1 LMKNISSVVEK
12 AVRKH
17 LIQDIPDLK
26 YNIST
31 NLEFRLF
38 FPLNTN
44 KPFKEAKKNFLKNY
58 LNDILTLSLGNISM
72 AARKANLNRRHLHR
86 IITELDINPDTH
98 RKELLKPTQYLKD
111 NIQNILEETLFNLKP
126 DEKLRNVYSNLE
138 QISESLAKN
147 MDESMSYE
155 EAVELFEK
163 EFLGK
168 ALKENNYNIP
178 KTAEILDMSER
189 TLYRKISKLNLAIA

>member
-1 LMKNISSVVEK
+1 MKNISSVVER
-12 AVRKH
+12 AVKKH
-17 LIQDIPDLK
+17 LLQDIPDLK

-31 NLEFRLF
+31 NLEFRLV
-38 FPLNTN
+38 FPIDTS
-44 KPFKEAKKNFLKNY
+44 KSFKQAKKNFLKNY

-86 IITELDINPDTH
+86 IISELDINPETH
-98 RKELLKPTQYLKD
+98 RKELLKPAQYLKD
-111 NIQNILEETLFNLKP
+111 NIQNILEETLLNFKP

-138 QISESLAKN
+138 QISETLAED

-155 EAVELFEK
+155 EAIELFEK

-168 ALKENNYNIP
+168 VLKENNYNIS
-178 KTAEILDMSER
+178 KTAEVLDMSER